1 MIRKNEA
8 NRREFY
14 KSKRRASYENDIRTC
29 TQLVEK
35 KKGKKEK
42 KEEKEKG
49 EKGENCQREELVGE
63 TGYLQTERNSEEIEL
78 CERRV

>member
-14 KSKRRASYENDIRTC
+14 KSKRRASYENEIGTKV
-29 TQLVEK
+29 VEK
-35 KKGKKEK
+35 KKGEKEKKKEK
-42 KEEKEKG
+42 EKE

-63 TGYLQTERNSEEIEL
+63 TGYTCRQNETARK
-78 CERRV
+78 